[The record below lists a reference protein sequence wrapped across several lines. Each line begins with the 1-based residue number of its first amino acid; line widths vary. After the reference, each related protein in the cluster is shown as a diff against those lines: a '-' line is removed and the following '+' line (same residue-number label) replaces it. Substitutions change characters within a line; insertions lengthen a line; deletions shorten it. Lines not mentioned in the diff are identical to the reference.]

1 LNWLRR
7 RAYNQQAMAENILDD
22 AFRPADEEEEDGDL
36 GFGSVV
42 TEQSRQRFLNHDGS
56 FNVERTGLSWFTSL
70 NLYHTLL
77 AMSWRVFLGLVL
89 LLYFLSNILF
99 GVLYASFGGQALVDT
114 SSAPFENL
122 FVRGFFFSVQTF
134 ATIGYGTI
142 HPVGLVPNLLVT
154 IESYYS
160 LIANALITGL
170 VFARFARPVAKI
182 RFSDVAVIAPYR
194 GITGLMFRLVNGR
207 SSQLIDVGAKVMF
220 ARWADENGRQ
230 MRRFDILEL
239 ERRSVI
245 FFPLSWTIVHPIDE
259 DSPLYGL
266 TQDDLRRSDAEILVL
281 LTATDETFA
290 SIVHSRSSYKWEE
303 IKFGAKF
310 VSIYNKTEVA
320 EPISINVRKLSEWEP
335 VELTLGN

>member
-1 LNWLRR
+1 
-7 RAYNQQAMAENILDD
+7 MAEETLDD
-22 AFRPADEEEEDGDL
+22 VFRPGEEAEEGGDL
-36 GFGSVV
+36 GFGAVV

-70 NLYHTLL
+70 NLYHALL

-99 GVLYASFGGQALVDT
+99 GILYASFGGAALVDT

-122 FVRGFFFSVQTF
+122 FIRGFFFSVQTF

-142 HPVGLVPNLLVT
+142 HPVGFVPNLLVT

-194 GITGLMFRLVNGR
+194 DITGLMFRLVNGR

-220 ARWADENGRQ
+220 ARWVDENGRH
-230 MRRFDILEL
+230 MRKFDILEL

-259 DSPLYGL
+259 DSPLYEL

-290 SIVHSRSSYKWEE
+290 SIVHARSSYKWEE
-303 IKFGAKF
+303 IRFGAKF
-310 VSIYNKTEVA
+310 VSIYNSTQPE
-320 EPISINVRKLSEWEP
+320 EPISIDVRKLSEWEP
-335 VELTLGN
+335 APVTVRN